1 MSVRHLI
8 FVLAIC
14 IIPFLLPYHCAGQ
27 AEEEGKRCPKPYIK
41 TITPWAAKPGYLV
54 KIQGE
59 KFGLERG
66 EVIFTEEVSLP
77 LQRIISPG
85 VKAEIRNWTLHRIWV
100 IVPQSATSGP
110 VFERARCGS
119 ESNKKDF
126 RVIK

>member
-14 IIPFLLPYHCAGQ
+14 IIPFLLPYHAGQ

-41 TITPWAAKPGYLV
+41 TIMPWAAKSGYLV

-59 KFGLERG
+59 RFGLERG

-110 VFERARCGS
+110 VFVRVHCGS